1 MTDFDRL
8 KLAMEKERLAPRPA
22 AREAAVAAALAAFD
36 AKSQPSRQG
45 SGVVSRL
52 RNAAR
57 AATEIMTGQRPM
69 TQISMRHALAGGV
82 SLAVLTLAVMTAANL
97 QTIEN
102 MRWRDAPEP
111 VAAPPAKPAPATERR
126 ETVAASDA
134 LADAL
139 DEEKAKVAG
148 RADAPAFS
156 KDASGQRR
164 SPLRSSRRR
173 RKATRRQQRPS
184 SPRRRRW
191 PTLSQGRR
199 PPPRD
204 SPLRR
209 TPRTKLA

>member
-8 KLAMEKERLAPRPA
+8 KQAMEKERLAPRPA

-111 VAAPPAKPAPATERR
+111 VAAPPARPAPATERR
-126 ETVAASDA
+126 ETVASCRCA
-134 LADAL
+134 
-139 DEEKAKVAG
+139 
-148 RADAPAFS
+148 R
-156 KDASGQRR
+156 
-164 SPLRSSRRR
+164 
-173 RKATRRQQRPS
+173 
-184 SPRRRRW
+184 
-191 PTLSQGRR
+191 
-199 PPPRD
+199 
-204 SPLRR
+204 
-209 TPRTKLA
+209 